1 MMKTVISAR
10 TIVKV
15 QKLLESEMQTA
26 CSVYRS
32 GTLTADGMGGYTPA
46 TNVLVETTVCFVGEL
61 GSSTIEKEIA
71 AQNTE
76 AVLKVLRM
84 PYDSLVEKN
93 HWIVIDG
100 VNYHVLGFAD
110 SDVNIYKRVI
120 VRVDR

>member
-1 MMKTVISAR
+1 MKRIISTR
-10 TIVKV
+10 MIEKV
-15 QKLLESEMQTA
+15 QGMVEAEMQTT
-26 CSVYRS
+26 CLVYRS
-32 GTLTADGMGGYTPA
+32 GALTADGMGGYTPA

-93 HWIVIDG
+93 HWIVIDS

>member
-1 MMKTVISAR
+1 MKRIISTR
-10 TIVKV
+10 MIEKV
-15 QKLLESEMQTA
+15 QGMVEAEMQTT
-26 CSVYRS
+26 CLVYRS
-32 GTLTADGMGGYTPA
+32 GALTADDMGGYTPA

>member
-1 MMKTVISAR
+1 MIE
-10 TIVKV
+10 KV
-15 QKLLESEMQTA
+15 QGMVEAEMQTT
-26 CSVYRS
+26 CLVYHS
-32 GTLTADGMGGYTPA
+32 GALTADGMGGYTPA